1 MEKLY
6 FVVIIP
12 CQCLWDLRRGN
23 ISLLHCVHICVC
35 CSLPSLASMGGERG
49 QLSQNIF
56 LDIDFS
62 TTSLAVFLP
71 CYQLWIFLKIIF
83 SCWIVYSVG
92 YLQYS
97 RILQI
102 QYPHQAKIFLLY
114 LQIYHQFLESGL
126 TDMRC
131 STSFFLGALI
141 LRGVNVETSGVFGH
155 HYLNSAT
162 VQKPGLQTFG
172 EILSTALIHPLWSD
186 LSLGR
191 L

>member
-1 MEKLY
+1 
-6 FVVIIP
+6 
-12 CQCLWDLRRGN
+12 
-23 ISLLHCVHICVC
+23 
-35 CSLPSLASMGGERG
+35 MGGERG

-71 CYQLWIFLKIIF
+71 CYHLWIFFENIF

-92 YLQYS
+92 YLYYS

-131 STSFFLGALI
+131 STKLLFRSFDSTWGPCRNLRCLLSPLFKFGYSSKAWFADFWRNPSHCPDSSFVVWII
-141 LRGVNVETSGVFGH
+141 LWKVKS
-155 HYLNSAT
+155 
-162 VQKPGLQTFG
+162 
-172 EILSTALIHPLWSD
+172 
-186 LSLGR
+186 
-191 L
+191 